1 MGLNKKNLILLSLLL
16 IPALNAFSKSK
27 QTVGH
32 KLIESIFI
40 EEQKEAIRWNKK
52 KTQHKIHKA
61 EDYCASFNDYI
72 RGNGGPG
79 RPVQLTL

>member
-1 MGLNKKNLILLSLLL
+1 M
-16 IPALNAFSKSK
+16 
-27 QTVGH
+27 
-32 KLIESIFI
+32 

-52 KTQHKIHKA
+52 KTQHKIRKA